1 MIMKKK
7 SLVWLCAFAAVILL
21 FHVTLIL
28 ASQGHQD
35 QDETPKVSE
44 GEAKAITAFN
54 AAIDPGAK
62 LTLAEEFAKKF
73 PKSTVLPQVARKVAV
88 EIAKAKDPTQ
98 KLALAD
104 KFEKTFKDEQALM
117 IIQGARL
124 DSLIALKRIDDAFT
138 LAGTVLTK
146 NPEELHT
153 LMQVS
158 FAGTEEAKRGNGKY
172 MQQSLKY
179 GLKAIEI
186 IEAGIK
192 PASMDEATWG
202 AHKAALAQLYQ
213 HTGILAMVNK
223 DPANAKARISKSIA
237 LNPDDPT
244 GHAIMAIFINNE
256 YIQLATDYKAM
267 PEGKEKAAQFVKLQG
282 MIDGIIDSYAHAVAL
297 ATGKPEHQALVQ
309 QVMPDLTSY
318 YKYRHNQSTEGLQE
332 LIDKYK
338 PQKP

>member
-1 MIMKKK
+1 MKKN
-7 SLVWLCAFAAVILL
+7 SLLSVCAFTAVIVL
-21 FHVTLIL
+21 FHALPVP
-28 ASQGHQD
+28 AAPGHQQ
-35 QDETPKVSE
+35 QDDSPKVSE

-54 AAIDPGAK
+54 AAADPAAK
-62 LTLAEEFAKKF
+62 LKLAEEFAKKY
-73 PKSTVLPQVARKVAV
+73 PKSSVLPQVERKAAV
-88 EIAKAKDPTQ
+88 EIAKSKDPNQ

-104 KFEKTFKDEQALM
+104 KFEKAFKDDQALT
-117 IIQGARL
+117 IVQGARL

-146 NPEELHT
+146 NPDELHT

-172 MQQSLKY
+172 MQQSMKY
-179 GLKAIEI
+179 GLKAIEL
-186 IEAGIK
+186 IEAGNK
-192 PASMDEATWG
+192 PVNMDEATWA
-202 AHKAALAQLYQ
+202 AHKAALPQLYQ
-213 HTGILAMVNK
+213 HTGILAMVSK
-223 DPANAKARISKSIA
+223 DPVNAKARISKSIE
-237 LNPDDPT
+237 LNPTDPT
-244 GHAIMAIFINNE
+244 GYAIMAIFINNE

-297 ATGKPEHQALVQ
+297 ATDKPEHQSLVQ